1 MLENARFLLEEW
13 AFSSIYICLADEPS
27 AFHIL
32 ADKMSA
38 LQLFGVVSYE
48 VVIRFTLRN

>member
-13 AFSSIYICLADEPS
+13 AFSSIFDVGEAMC
-27 AFHIL
+27 L

-38 LQLFGVVSYE
+38 LQIILRSFLRSSHTNH
-48 VVIRFTLRN
+48 IR

>member
-13 AFSSIYICLADEPS
+13 AFSSIFDVGEAMCLADEP
-27 AFHIL
+27 
-32 ADKMSA
+32 SA

-48 VVIRFTLRN
+48 VVIRITFGN